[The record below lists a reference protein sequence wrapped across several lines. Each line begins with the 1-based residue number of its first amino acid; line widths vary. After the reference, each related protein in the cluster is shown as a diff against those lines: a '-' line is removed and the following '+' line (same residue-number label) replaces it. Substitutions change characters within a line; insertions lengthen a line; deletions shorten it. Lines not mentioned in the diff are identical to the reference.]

1 MTIQMLFLNLL
12 IKQNN
17 MIQKYRLEITLFILY
32 AGLFGV
38 GVLIFK

>member
-1 MTIQMLFLNLL
+1 MVLVNLKS
-12 IKQNN
+12 KQNI
-17 MIQKYRLEITLFILY
+17 MINKYRLEITLFILY